1 MTTQPET
8 PVVERVSRIEG
19 IVEQVN
25 LRLAEN
31 HDDIQAL
38 SAKIDAQ
45 GAKIDA
51 QGEALSA
58 KIDAQGEALRA
69 EIREGD
75 AALSAKIDAQGRELN
90 AKIDAQGREFRAET
104 QALNE
109 KIDRLR
115 SEMHRQTVLV
125 VGLLGGLM
133 ALLRFVG

>member
-45 GAKIDA
+45 G
-51 QGEALSA
+51 
-58 KIDAQGEALRA
+58 EALRA

-75 AALSAKIDAQGRELN
+75 AALSEKIDAQGRELN
-90 AKIDAQGREFRAET
+90 AKIDAQ
-104 QALNE
+104 NE

>member
-45 GAKIDA
+45 GEKIDV
-51 QGEALSA
+51 ETKALTA

-90 AKIDAQGREFRAET
+90 AKIDAQ
-104 QALNE
+104 NE

>member
-45 GAKIDA
+45 G
-51 QGEALSA
+51 E
-58 KIDAQGEALRA
+58 
-69 EIREGD
+69 
-75 AALSAKIDAQGRELN
+75 KIDAQGRELN

>member
-45 GAKIDA
+45 G
-51 QGEALSA
+51 
-58 KIDAQGEALRA
+58 EALRA

-75 AALSAKIDAQGRELN
+75 AALN
-90 AKIDAQGREFRAET
+90 AKIDAQ
-104 QALNE
+104 NE

>member
-51 QGEALSA
+51 QGEALRA

-75 AALSAKIDAQGRELN
+75 AALSAKIDAQ
-90 AKIDAQGREFRAET
+90 
-104 QALNE
+104 NE